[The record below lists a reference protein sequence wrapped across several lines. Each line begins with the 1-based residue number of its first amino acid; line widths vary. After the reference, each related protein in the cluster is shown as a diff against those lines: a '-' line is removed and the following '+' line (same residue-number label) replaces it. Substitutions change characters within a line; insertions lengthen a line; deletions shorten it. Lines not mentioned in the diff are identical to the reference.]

1 MFTRP
6 RLATAL
12 GLAALFL
19 TACSDAPTTPTAP
32 ATAPSRSV
40 ELLTPEGS
48 DYIVVLRAGERAG
61 VRAAT
66 VSIAASVGAQVK
78 DQWSDALQGFVATM
92 SDESADRLR
101 RRADVLLVEKDA
113 PMQANATQVNAP
125 SWGLRRLDDRF
136 LPNDANYTY
145 NKSGAGVHVY
155 IIDTGIRPTHNDF
168 AGRVLAGFSVIAGG
182 VIDCNGHGTHVA
194 GTAAGRSYGV
204 AKNAWIHPVRV
215 LDCAGSGT
223 TAGVIAGVN
232 WVRANRIQPS
242 VANLSL
248 GGGFSAALNLAVN
261 NLVTLGNVATAVAA
275 GNSGVNACT
284 QSPSS
289 ATNAVIVGAAAIN
302 DTRPAWSNSG
312 PCLDLFAPGVNIRS
326 DWFTSNV
333 ATAVLSGTSMAAPH
347 VAGVLAQVRQWAPA
361 ANAVAVQNNAI
372 ASATPGIVL
381 NAGAGS
387 PNRMLY
393 MGYIP

>member
-1 MFTRP
+1 MLP
-6 RLATAL
+6 RSRITAAL

-19 TACSDAPTTPTAP
+19 AACSDSPNTPTAP
-32 ATAPSRSV
+32 DVAASQSV
-40 ELLTPEGS
+40 ELLAPQGS
-48 DYIVVLRAGERAG
+48 DYIVVLKEGDRSG
-61 VRAAT
+61 VSAAT
-66 VSIAASVGAQVK
+66 TSIAASVGAQVK
-78 DQWSDALQGFVATM
+78 DQWADALQGFVATM
-92 SDESADRLR
+92 SDESAERLR

-113 PMQANATQVNAP
+113 PMQANVTQLNAP
-125 SWGLRRLDDRF
+125 SWGLRRIDDRF

-155 IIDTGIRPTHNDF
+155 IIDTGIRPTHVDF

-194 GTAAGRSYGV
+194 GTAAGRTFGV

-215 LDCAGSGT
+215 LNCAGSGT

-232 WVRANRIQPS
+232 WVRANRIQPA

-261 NLVTLGNVATAVAA
+261 NLVAVGNVATAVAA
-275 GNSGVNACT
+275 GNSGLNACT

-289 ATNAVIVGAAAIN
+289 ATNAVIVGATAIN
-302 DTRPAWSNSG
+302 DVRPAWSNFG
-312 PCLDLFAPGVNIRS
+312 PCLDLFAPGVNILS
-326 DWFTSNV
+326 DWFTTNV

-361 ANAVAVQNNAI
+361 ANAAAVQANVV
-372 ASATPGIVL
+372 ASATPGIVI

-387 PNRMLY
+387 PNRLLY

>member
-1 MFTRP
+1 MLTRS
-6 RLATAL
+6 RITAAL

-19 TACSDAPTTPTAP
+19 AACSDSPNTPTAP
-32 ATAPSRSV
+32 DVAASQSV
-40 ELLTPEGS
+40 ELLAPQGS
-48 DYIVVLRAGERAG
+48 DYIVVLKEGDRSG
-61 VRAAT
+61 VSAAT
-66 VSIAASVGAQVK
+66 TSIAASVGAQVK
-78 DQWSDALQGFVATM
+78 DQWADALQGFVATM
-92 SDESADRLR
+92 SDESAERLR

-113 PMQANATQVNAP
+113 PMQANVTQLNAP
-125 SWGLRRLDDRF
+125 SWGLRRIDDRF

-155 IIDTGIRPTHNDF
+155 IIDTGIRPTHVDF

-194 GTAAGRSYGV
+194 GTAAGRTFGV

-215 LDCAGSGT
+215 LNCAGSGT

-232 WVRANRIQPS
+232 WVRANRIQPA

-261 NLVTLGNVATAVAA
+261 NLVAVGNVATAVAA
-275 GNSGVNACT
+275 GNSGLNACT

-289 ATNAVIVGAAAIN
+289 ATNAVIVGATAIN
-302 DTRPAWSNSG
+302 DVRPAWSNFG
-312 PCLDLFAPGVNIRS
+312 PCLDLFAPGVNILS
-326 DWFTSNV
+326 DWFTTNV

-361 ANAVAVQNNAI
+361 ANAAAVQANVV
-372 ASATPGIVL
+372 ASATPGIVI

-387 PNRMLY
+387 PNRLLY